1 MGGLPP
7 RPSTPPD
14 ALTPEGRSSAL
25 ADLLRQATQASL
37 DPEAVLEVAVRWCAR
52 VLGDGAA
59 MWMQET
65 GDEALVLGPYAHR
78 DETRES
84 AAPVLPEALTA
95 HVLEREVTAADG
107 PAIVAPLRSRGR
119 VLGVLACARDDAKR
133 GYRREDAELVGEV
146 AARVALVLDNARLY
160 ERVRVQATTLAHVD
174 AAVLSM
180 DGENRLRSMN
190 PAAERLFGWREE
202 EVLGR
207 AVVDVVSAESWD
219 NVQRARAALRDAGR
233 WTAPWRL
240 KRRGGEEFDGH
251 IDAVVV
257 RDDHGG
263 IDGFVAVY
271 HDMTERLELI
281 ATLERRAAQQ
291 AAVAALGERALEAEH
306 PAALM
311 DRAVETAR
319 SVLDVELAG
328 VFELADEGRV
338 LALRA
343 GAGFRGG
350 QVGTATVPGGWADG
364 QEGFTLIRR
373 EPVIVGDARRER
385 RFVQAELVAALGAV
399 SGVTVVVQGRGGV
412 HAVLAAYARRED
424 AFSRDDVTFLQSMAN
439 VLGDALDRFASDEE
453 IRRRGLHDPLTELP
467 NRTLLLERLAEA
479 AERGAGPIAL
489 LFCDLDHFKSVND
502 SLGHRAGDDVLRQVA
517 DRLRA
522 AVRPGDVV
530 GRFGGDEFVVLC
542 EQVDDE
548 AGARLIAERLA
559 AAFTRPFRAG
569 GDDHVLGVS
578 IGIALTDGGE
588 DGDALLRDADT
599 AMYRAKEA
607 GRSRIE
613 LFDTGMRAWAVGRL
627 QTEAG
632 LRRALDAGEIEVHY
646 QPIVST
652 AGGAGGGA
660 PGVFAVDAVEALVR
674 WRHPERGLL
683 APGEFV
689 GVAEESGLIV
699 GLGRRVLE
707 LACTAAAAWEPRIPV
722 HVNLSPRQ
730 LLDKTLVETVEATLA
745 ATGLPSELL
754 ALEITESMLID
765 RGPDRLVVL
774 DRLRGLGVKLVLDD
788 FGTGWSSLSRLAE
801 LPIGGLKIDRS
812 FVADLDGRGGPIV
825 DAIVRLARAF
835 SLPVV
840 GEGVETPEQLAA
852 LRRLGCE
859 LAQGFLFAKPL
870 PEPELLSLLRR
881 SAVADPA

>member
-1 MGGLPP
+1 LPP
-7 RPSTPPD
+7 SLPPSDP
-14 ALTPEGRSSAL
+14 LTPEGRSSAL

-59 MWMQET
+59 MWMQEP
-65 GDEALVLGPYAHR
+65 GDGALVPGPHAHR
-78 DETRES
+78 DPDRDHAE
-84 AAPVLPEALTA
+84 PVLPTALTA
-95 HVLEREVTAADG
+95 HVLEREVTASDG
-107 PAIVAPLRSRGR
+107 PWIVAPLRSRGR
-119 VLGVLACARDDAKR
+119 VLGVLVCARDDAER

-146 AARVALVLDNARLY
+146 AARIALVLDNARLY

-174 AAVLSM
+174 AAVLAM

-202 EVLGR
+202 EVIGR
-207 AVVDVVSAESWD
+207 PVSDVVSAESSD
-219 NVQRARAALRDAGR
+219 NVERARAALRSTGR

-257 RDDHGG
+257 RGDHGG

-271 HDMTERLELI
+271 HDMTERLRMI
-281 ATLERRAAQQ
+281 AALERRAAQQ

-311 DRAVETAR
+311 DRAVEAVR
-319 SVLDVELAG
+319 DVLGVELAG

-343 GAGFRGG
+343 GSGFAAG
-350 QVGTATVPGGWADG
+350 QVGSATVPAGWADG

-373 EPVIVGDARRER
+373 EPVIVADARRER
-385 RFVQAELVAALGAV
+385 RFVQADLVAELGAV
-399 SGVTVVVQGRGGV
+399 SGMTVVVQGRGGV
-412 HAVLAAYARRED
+412 HAVLAAYAAKVD
-424 AFSRDDVTFLQSMAN
+424 AFSRDDVVFLQSMAN

-467 NRTLLLERLAEA
+467 NRTLVLERLAEA
-479 AERGAGPIAL
+479 AARAAGPIAL
-489 LFCDLDHFKSVND
+489 LFCDLDHFKDVND

-548 AGARLIAERLA
+548 AGARQIAERLA
-559 AAFTRPFRAG
+559 AAFARPFRAG
-569 GDDHVLGVS
+569 GDDHILGVS

-632 LRRALDAGEIEVHY
+632 LRRALDGGEIEVHY
-646 QPIVST
+646 QPVVST
-652 AGGAGGGA
+652 SGGGA
-660 PGVFAVDAVEALVR
+660 VAAVEALVR
-674 WRHPERGLL
+674 WRHPERGLIG
-683 APGEFV
+683 PGEFV

-707 LACTAAAAWEPRIPV
+707 LACTAAAAWEPRVPV

-745 ATGLPSELL
+745 ATGLPAELL

-774 DRLRGLGVKLVLDD
+774 ERLRALGVKLVLDD
-788 FGTGWSSLSRLAE
+788 FGTGWSSLARLAE

-812 FVADLDGRGGPIV
+812 FVADIEGRGGPIV

-840 GEGVETPEQLAA
+840 GEGVETVEQLAA

-859 LAQGFLFAKPL
+859 LAQGFLFARPL
-870 PEPELLSLLRR
+870 PEDELVSLLRR

>member
-1 MGGLPP
+1 MGGLPSP
-7 RPSTPPD
+7 LPTPES
-14 ALTPEGRSSAL
+14 LTPEGRSSAF

-59 MWMQET
+59 MWTQEP
-65 GDEALVLGPYAHR
+65 GDEVLVLGPYAHR
-78 DETRES
+78 DPARE
-84 AAPVLPEALTA
+84 ALDPELPERLTA

-119 VLGVLACARDDAKR
+119 VLGVLACARDDARR
-133 GYRREDAELVGEV
+133 GYRQEDAELVNEV
-146 AARVALVLDNARLY
+146 AARIALVLDNARLY
-160 ERVRVQATTLAHVD
+160 ERVRIQATTLAHVD
-174 AAVLSM
+174 AAVCSM
-180 DGENRLRSMN
+180 DAQNRLRSMN
-190 PAAERLFGWREE
+190 PAAERLFGRREE
-202 EVLGR
+202 DVLGR
-207 AVVDVVSAESWD
+207 PVVDVVSAESWE
-219 NVQRARAALRDAGR
+219 NVQTARAALKGQGR
-233 WTAPWRL
+233 WTSPWRL
-240 KRRGGEEFDGH
+240 RRQDGVEFDGH

-257 RDDHGG
+257 RGDHGG
-263 IDGFVAVY
+263 IDGYVAVY
-271 HDMTERLELI
+271 HDMTERLALI
-281 ATLERRAAQQ
+281 AQLERRAAQQ

-306 PAALM
+306 PAALI

-319 SVLDVELAG
+319 DVLDVELAG
-328 VFELADEGRV
+328 LFELADEGRV
-338 LALRA
+338 LALQA
-343 GAGFRGG
+343 GAGFGPG
-350 QVGTATVPGGWADG
+350 QVGAATVPAGWADG

-385 RFVQAELVAALGAV
+385 RFVQADLVHDLGAV

-412 HAVLAAYARRED
+412 HAVLAAYAQRAD

-453 IRRRGLHDPLTELP
+453 TRRRGLHDPLTELP

-479 AERGAGPIAL
+479 AARAAGPIAL
-489 LFCDLDHFKSVND
+489 LFCDLDHFKAVND

-548 AGARLIAERLA
+548 AAARLIAERLA
-559 AAFTRPFRAG
+559 AAFARPFRAG

-578 IGIALTDGGE
+578 IGIALTDSAE

-632 LRRALDAGEIEVHY
+632 LRRALDADEIEVHY

-652 AGGAGGGA
+652 AVGDGGAVA
-660 PGVFAVDAVEALVR
+660 AVEALVR

-707 LACTAAAAWEPRIPV
+707 LACTAAAAWEPALPV

-730 LLDKTLVETVEATLA
+730 LLDKTLVETVEATLT
-745 ATGLPSELL
+745 ATGLAAERL

-774 DRLRGLGVKLVLDD
+774 DRLRDLGVKLMLDD
-788 FGTGWSSLSRLAE
+788 FGTGWSSLARLAE

-812 FVADLDGRGGPIV
+812 FVADIDGRGGPIV
-825 DAIVRLARAF
+825 DAVVRLARAF

-840 GEGVETPEQLAA
+840 GEGVETEEQLAE

-870 PEPELLSLLRR
+870 PEAELLSLLRR
-881 SAVADPA
+881 SAVADRA